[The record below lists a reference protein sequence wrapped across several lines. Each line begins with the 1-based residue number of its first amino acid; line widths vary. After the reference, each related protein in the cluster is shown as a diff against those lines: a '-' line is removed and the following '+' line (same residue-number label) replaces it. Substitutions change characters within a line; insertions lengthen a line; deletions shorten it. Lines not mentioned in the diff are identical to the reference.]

1 MYVVQVTS
9 LLFLNKYFR
18 TLLEFNKVAEIVE
31 FLYFHTNF
39 ILPLKPYSSS
49 MVHLL

>member
-31 FLYFHTNF
+31 FLYSPHQIYPT
-39 ILPLKPYSSS
+39 IKTLQ
-49 MVHLL
+49 